1 MSNEII
7 LQSLDCISLVFN
19 FKSDLFQQSP
29 IPSVFTCIS
38 ALVGMVHGGKNTSM
52 SYKANK
58 NTDRS
63 TVLKVFANTVFQI
76 GSCTVTSNSKCSHNP
91 HASLGICTTLP
102 SISLHVSQVNF
113 NFYENPL
120 IEG

>member
-29 IPSVFTCIS
+29 IPSVFTRIS
-38 ALVGMVHGGKNTSM
+38 AFVGMVHGGKNTSM
-52 SYKANK
+52 FYKANI
-58 NTDRS
+58 NIDRS

-76 GSCTVTSNSKCSHNP
+76 GSCSVASNSKCSHNP
-91 HASLGICTTLP
+91 HASLEICTTIP

-120 IEG
+120 IE